1 MYFKQLVEKIDQY
14 REKRDVFHDLM
25 PFKVREILLVS
36 TMYDSYIIEQEGDLG
51 DVVYGEYKQ
60 LDLSFA
66 PRITSV
72 HSIKGAMDKLKNK
85 SFDMVIIMVGLDF
98 TSSKTLATKIR
109 KKHTDLPVTFLFN
122 NNSTY
127 AAFYEK
133 YGRLDNVNHTFIWN
147 GDSSVFLAMIK
158 LVEDRKNADNDTK
171 LGMVRVILLVED
183 SVKYYSRY
191 LPILYNEILRQ
202 TSSLIESEH
211 SDSRKLLR
219 MRARPKVCIAS
230 TYEEAVELYKKYEEN
245 LLCVISDVHYQKG
258 GKGDRQAGISLMK
271 YVRKRNETIPL
282 LLQSGDSENSLKA
295 DKFKAFF
302 LDKSSESFVAD
313 LRHFILSNLGFG
325 KFYFKEDDGPGVLA
339 EASNIEEFETIMKEI
354 PIASLLYHAENNHFS
369 TWLMARGEV
378 QLATVVK
385 SFKTSHF
392 SSEDLLRDFLI
403 DVFDSIKQLK
413 TRGLVVGFQKK
424 YSSDCD
430 CIFRLFPGSLGG
442 KGRGIAFINN
452 LIDRVDFKLD
462 NVKMR
467 VPMTGIIGT
476 DAFDK
481 FIENNE
487 LSDVILHEH
496 DYGVLRKRFVEAR
509 LPFVLKERLYKFI
522 RDVEGPIAVRSSG
535 FFEDMLMRPS
545 AGIYETY
552 FLPNTAKNVD
562 ERLRQLI
569 KAVKLIYASIYSPT
583 ARAYFKAL
591 NFEIED
597 EKMGVIIQKVV
608 GREYDKY
615 YYPHISGTA
624 QSRNHYPVSYLKP
637 EDGISVIAAGL
648 GTYVV
653 DGDNAFRF
661 CPSYPKMDII
671 SEGNQLKNTQQYLY
685 CVDLDNKA
693 PDIMDGENSC
703 YTKLPIREAKK
714 NGSMKH
720 ILSYLDLNDNRIN
733 PGVSDKGIDIVN
745 FPNILKYDHLQFA
758 KAVEAFLELGEKS
771 MGTPV
776 EIEFAFDYDP
786 EDDSKGYFYVLQLKP
801 MVHYID
807 DADIDV
813 SDVKDEELALFTTTG
828 MGNGKIDNLKD
839 IVFIDIDKF
848 DKTKTRDMVQEVAKL
863 NASFGKSGEKYVL
876 IGPGRWG
883 TRDPLLGIP
892 VNFVD
897 ICNSKIIVEA
907 GIQEYQIDASLGSHF
922 FHNVISMNMGYFTV
936 NFQSDKSFIDWEWL
950 KSLKPHNRTEHFIH
964 VKLDKPFEILMD
976 GKKGISLIK
985 KTK

>member
-1 MYFKQLVEKIDQY
+1 MYFKQLVEKIDQH

-25 PFKVREILLVS
+25 QFKVSEILLVS

-72 HSIKGAMDKLKNK
+72 HSIKGAMEKLQVRN
-85 SFDMVIIMVGLDF
+85 FDMVIIMVGLDF
-98 TSSKTLATKIR
+98 SSSKVLASQIKAANS
-109 KKHTDLPVTFLFN
+109 KLPITFLFN

-127 AAFYEK
+127 AAFSEK
-133 YGRLDNVNHTFIWN
+133 YGKIKDVDHTFLWN

-158 LVEDRKNADNDTK
+158 LVEDRVNADNDTR

-191 LPILYNEILRQ
+191 LPILYSEIMRQ
-202 TSSLIESEH
+202 TSALIESEH
-211 SDSRKLLR
+211 SESRKLLR

-230 TYEEAVELYKKYEEN
+230 TYEEAVELYEKYEDN
-245 LLCVISDVHYQKG
+245 MLCVISDVHYKKDG
-258 GKGDRQAGISLMK
+258 VGDRQAGIKLME

-282 LLQSGDSENSLKA
+282 LLQSGDAENSEKA
-295 DKFKAFF
+295 EKLDAFF
-302 LDKSSESFVAD
+302 LNKSSESFVAD
-313 LRHFILSNLGFG
+313 LRNFILSNLGFG
-325 KFYFKEDDGPGVLA
+325 KFYFKENDGPKVIA
-339 EASNIEEFETIMKEI
+339 EASNIEEFEAIIRKI
-354 PIASLLYHAENNHFS
+354 PIKSLLYHAENNHFS
-369 TWLMARGEV
+369 TWLMARGEI

-392 SSEDLLRDFLI
+392 SSHDLLRDFLI
-403 DVFDSIKQLK
+403 DVFDSIKRLK
-413 TRGLVVGFQKK
+413 TSGLVVGFQER
-424 YSSDCD
+424 YSSECD

-462 NVKMR
+462 NVDMR

-476 DAFDK
+476 DGFDQ
-481 FIENNE
+481 FMESNG
-487 LSDVILHEH
+487 LADVVHSET
-496 DYGVLRKRFVEAR
+496 DYAGLRKRFVEAK

-552 FLPNTAKNVD
+552 FLPNNAKNVD

-597 EKMGVIIQKVV
+597 EKMGIIIQKVV
-608 GREYDKY
+608 GRQYGKY

-637 EDGISVIAAGL
+637 EDGIAVIATGL

-661 CPSYPKMDII
+661 CPKQPKMDII
-671 SEGNQLKNTQQYLY
+671 SEGNQVKNTQQYLY
-685 CVDLDNKA
+685 CVDLENKA
-693 PDIMDGENSC
+693 PDIMDGETSC
-703 YTKLPIREAKK
+703 YTKLPITQAKK

-733 PGVSDKGIDIVN
+733 PGVSEKGIDIVN

-758 KAVEAFLELGEKS
+758 KAVEAFLELGEDS

-776 EIEFAFDYDP
+776 EIEFAFDIDP

-807 DADIDV
+807 DAEIDTSDI
-813 SDVKDEELALFTTTG
+813 KDDELVLFTTTG
-828 MGNGKIDNLKD
+828 MGNGKITDLKD
-839 IVFIDIDKF
+839 IVFIDIEKF
-848 DKTKTRDMVQEVAKL
+848 DKTKTMNMVQEVAKL
-863 NASFGKSGEKYVL
+863 NASFNDTGEKYIL

-883 TRDPLLGIP
+883 TRDPLLGVP

-897 ICNSKIIVEA
+897 ISNSKIIVEA
-907 GIQEYQIDASLGSHF
+907 GIDKYQIDASLGSHF

-936 NFQSDKSFIDWEWL
+936 NFQTDRSFIDWQWL
-950 KSLKPHNRTEHFIH
+950 KSLKVHTRTEHFIH
-964 VKLDKPFEILMD
+964 VKLEEPFEVLMD

-985 KTK
+985 KA

>member
-25 PFKVREILLVS
+25 QFKVREILLVS

-72 HSIKGAMDKLKNK
+72 HSAKGAMEKLKTRD
-85 SFDMVIIMVGLDF
+85 FDMVIIMVGLDF
-98 TSSKTLATKIR
+98 ASSKILAEGI
-109 KKHTDLPVTFLFN
+109 KKENSSLPITFLFN

-127 AAFYEK
+127 AAFSEK
-133 YGRLDNVNHTFIWN
+133 FGNIKDVDHTFIWN

-158 LVEDRKNADNDTK
+158 LVEDKGNIDNDTK

-191 LPILYNEILRQ
+191 LPILYSEIMRQ
-202 TSSLIESEH
+202 TSGLIESEY

-219 MRARPKVCIAS
+219 MRARPKVYIAS
-230 TYEEAVELYKKYEEN
+230 NYEEAVEVFEKYEEN
-245 LLCVISDVHYQKG
+245 MLCVISDVHYKKD
-258 GKGDRQAGISLMK
+258 GKGDRQAGIRLMK
-271 YVRKRNETIPL
+271 YVRQRNETIPL
-282 LLQSGDSENSLKA
+282 LLQSGDAENCKKA
-295 DKFKAFF
+295 EKINAFF
-302 LDKSSESFVAD
+302 LNKSSESFVAD
-313 LRHFILSNLGFG
+313 LRHFILAHLGFG
-325 KFYFKEDDGPGVLA
+325 KFYFKEGDGPNVIA
-339 EASNIEEFETIMKEI
+339 EASNIEEFETIIKKI
-354 PIASLLYHAENNHFS
+354 SLKSLLYHAENNHFS

-378 QLATVVK
+378 QLAKVVK
-385 SFKTSHF
+385 SFKASHF
-392 SSEDLLRDFLI
+392 SSHDLLRDFLI
-403 DVFDSIKQLK
+403 DVFDSVKQLK
-413 TRGLVVGFQKK
+413 TKGLVVGFQER
-424 YSSDCD
+424 YSSECD

-452 LIDRVDFKLD
+452 LIYKVDFKLD
-462 NVKMR
+462 NVEMR

-476 DAFDK
+476 DAFDQ
-481 FIENNE
+481 FLENNE
-487 LSDVILHEH
+487 LGEVIHSEM
-496 DYGVLRKRFVEAR
+496 DYGDIRKRFVKAK

-552 FLPNTAKNVD
+552 FLPNTAKNAD
-562 ERLRQLI
+562 ERLRQLV

-591 NFEIED
+591 SFEIED
-597 EKMGVIIQKVV
+597 EKMGIIIQKVV
-608 GREYDKY
+608 GREYGKY

-624 QSRNHYPVSYLKP
+624 QSRNHYPVSYIKP
-637 EDGISVIAAGL
+637 EDGIAVVATGL

-661 CPSYPKMDII
+661 CPKYPKMDII
-671 SEGNQLKNTQQYLY
+671 SEGNQIKNTQQYLY
-685 CVDLDNKA
+685 CVDLENKA
-693 PDIMDGENSC
+693 PDIMDGEISC
-703 YTKLPIREAKK
+703 YTKLLIRDAKK

-720 ILSYLDLNDNRIN
+720 ILSYLDFNNNRIN
-733 PGVSDKGIDIVN
+733 PGVCEKGIDIVN

-758 KAVEAFLELGEKS
+758 KAIEAFLELGEKS

-776 EIEFAFDYDP
+776 EIEFAFDIDP
-786 EDDSKGYFYVLQLKP
+786 EDDSRGYLYVLQLKP

-807 DADIDV
+807 DADIDITG
-813 SDVKDEELALFTTTG
+813 VKDEELALFTTTG
-828 MGNGKIDNLKD
+828 MGNGKIETIKD
-839 IVFIDIDKF
+839 VVFIDFDKF
-848 DKTKTRDMVQEVAKL
+848 DKTKTRDMVREVAQL
-863 NASFGKSGEKYVL
+863 NASFNKSGEKYIL

-950 KSLKPHNRTEHFIH
+950 KSFKPHNRTEHFIH
-964 VKLDKPFEILMD
+964 IKFDKPLEILMD
-976 GKKGISLIK
+976 GKKGVSLIK
-985 KTK
+985 KV